1 MRRLSPISFIPSIS
15 LALLVVIFLRQAA
28 FTNLI
33 FPRGDTFFY
42 FYPYWE
48 YRAQSLLAGRLPLWN
63 PYIFMGVPFLA
74 NSQAGVFYPLNLP
87 LIFFPAPV
95 AVKITIIVHLIIA
108 AWGTY
113 LLARSIFNL
122 QSLSAAFAATLFAL
136 GGYLT
141 AQVEHVNQLQGL
153 AWLPF
158 ALWATYQAISHPT
171 PLRYGD
177 YRQPSAIS
185 KIIVHCS
192 LFPCSLLSL
201 FIALQLTAG
210 HTQTTFITLV
220 ACIIVAIYSHF
231 THHAS
236 RITLHNVLGFG
247 FLGFGILLG
256 FSLAAIQLL
265 PTLELSR
272 LSLRGGGLPLNEA
285 ISFSLNPLLIGR
297 ALLPGYSRMIFSEF
311 VGYIGVIPLTLAI
324 VGVTQI
330 RRDKLIMLAAIIAFV
345 GLFFAFGGYNPIY
358 LLLARFV
365 PGFNLFRVP
374 ARWLVLWS
382 LGASLLAGFGL
393 QHLQLKIS
401 NFKFQKILL
410 VASAPLLLIMVTFI
424 SANITPSGETGPIG
438 LPQFI
443 DVVMW
448 IVPLVL
454 VIGNWLFVIRQKSPA
469 PNLQSPITNHYL
481 LITFSIIELLTASQ
495 ALPLNHLTTPD
506 AYSSIRPAMTQLLAT
521 RNDSLPAGRFLS
533 LSSLEFDPGDMAE
546 LKSAWDPQLPASE
559 VYDAIVATKYKEM
572 LSPNLPMVWGIASVD
587 GYDGGILPLRS
598 YTEFAKNFGATGATT
613 DGRLRHTLKAV
624 PPNEMLSLTNT
635 QWIITD
641 KLKDTWIDDVFYDL
655 QFSETVTPDKPLTLN
670 HLPRFSANALGLVLA
685 EGKNEGEVSLT
696 LSDGVTVTQKISG
709 RGAARVRWDRTST
722 INAITIRSSSSVT
735 VRGITLID
743 EKGKTFQSLTLG
755 SYRLVHSGDT
765 KIYENVNVLPRV
777 FIATSCRDVTCN
789 VSTTGNA
796 KVVNYEPERVMIQTQ
811 SDTNGY
817 LILTD
822 TFYPGWVATVDGEQ
836 KEIMQVYGL
845 FRALEIGAGSH
856 TVEFR
861 FEPMSLKVGMMI
873 SVVSLIVWAGLMVFS
888 VIVKRGS

>member
-1 MRRLSPISFIPSIS
+1 MRRLSFISFSSFISFIPIIS
-15 LALLVVIFLRQAA
+15 LALLVVVFLRQAA

-42 FYPYWE
+42 FYPYWD
-48 YRAQSLLAGRLPLWN
+48 YRAQSLLAARLPLWN
-63 PYIFMGVPFLA
+63 PYSFMGVPFLA

-87 LIFFPAPV
+87 LIIFSAPV

-113 LLARSIFNL
+113 LLARTIFNL
-122 QSLSAAFAATLFAL
+122 QRLPAAFAATLFAL

-158 ALWATYQAISHPT
+158 ALWATHQALS
-171 PLRYGD
+171 
-177 YRQPSAIS
+177 RQPSAIS
-185 KIIVHCS
+185 KTIVHSS
-192 LFPCSLLSL
+192 LFHCSLLSL

-220 ACIIVAIYSHF
+220 ACAIVALQSAISNQQS
-231 THHAS
+231 A
-236 RITLHNVLGFG
+236 ILKFG
-247 FLGFGILLG
+247 FLGFGILLAFG
-256 FSLAAIQLL
+256 LSAIQLL
-265 PTLELSR
+265 PTFELSQ

-324 VGVTQI
+324 VGLTEI
-330 RRDKLIMLAAIIAFV
+330 RRNKLILLAAILAFV

-393 QHLQLKIS
+393 QSLQLQIS

-410 VASAPLLLIMVTFI
+410 IASVPLLLIFITFL
-424 SANITPSGETGPIG
+424 SASITPSGETGPIG
-438 LPQFI
+438 LPQFLDLI
-443 DVVMW
+443 LW
-448 IVPLVL
+448 IAPLAVA
-454 VIGNWLFVIRQKSPA
+454 ILFLTFTHHASR
-469 PNLQSPITNHYL
+469 ITQYAI
-481 LITFSIIELLTASQ
+481 ITLSIIELLLASQ

-506 AYSSIRPAMTQLLAT
+506 SYFSIRPAITQLLAT
-521 RNDSLPAGRFLS
+521 KNDSTPPGRFLS

-546 LKSAWDPQLPASE
+546 LKSAWDSQLPASD

-572 LSPNLPMVWGIASVD
+572 LSPNLPMVWGIPSVD

-598 YTEFAKNFGATGATT
+598 YAEFAKNFGATGATT
-613 DGRLRHTLKAV
+613 DGRLRQMLKTV

-641 KLKDTWIDDVFYDL
+641 KLKDVWIEDVFYDL
-655 QFSETVTPDKPLTLN
+655 QFSETITPDKPLTLN
-670 HLPRFSANALGLVLA
+670 RLPRFSADALGLVLA

-696 LSDGVTVTQKISG
+696 MSDGVTATQRISG
-709 RGAARVRWDRTST
+709 GGTVRVRWDRTST
-722 INAITIRSSSSVT
+722 INAITIRSSSSLML
-735 VRGITLID
+735 RGATLID
-743 EKGKTFQSLTLG
+743 EKAKAFQSLTLG

-765 KIYENVNVLPRV
+765 KIYRNMNVLPRA
-777 FIATSCRDVTCN
+777 FITTSCRDVACN
-789 VSTTGNA
+789 VSTGGNA
-796 KVVNYEPERVMIQTQ
+796 NVVNYEPERVTIQTQ
-811 SDTNGY
+811 SDTSGY

-836 KEIMQVYGL
+836 KEITQAFGL
-845 FRALEIGAGSH
+845 FRAVKIDSGSH
-856 TVEFR
+856 TVEFK
-861 FEPMSLKVGMMI
+861 FEPMSLKVGAMI
-873 SVVSLIVWAGLMVFS
+873 SIISLLVFVVLI
-888 VIVKRGS
+888 IVSSRVKTTKPA